1 MGRRPRVP
9 PATPAAFQKQFKI
22 FNQKTGKGLESPVRL
37 GLEVKIEPKYFS
49 VKGETF
55 FFQLVVINHVNYF
68 SNFFGAH
75 YQDTSVLELSCPA
88 LVFNKPIPPLFL
100 LSSQHSDSG
109 REDGPLRVGPR
120 PGQSEPGC

>member
-9 PATPAAFQKQFKI
+9 PATPAAFQKQFKN
-22 FNQKTGKGLESPVRL
+22 FNQKPGKGLESPVRL

-49 VKGETF
+49 VKGET

-88 LVFNKPIPPLFL
+88 LVFNKPIPPAFSSLFPTL
-100 LSSQHSDSG
+100 GQWPRGGSPPSRST
-109 REDGPLRVGPR
+109 PR
-120 PGQSEPGC
+120 PI